1 MVARRC
7 MLAGKFIADMVSCKP
22 LVNDS
27 SFTENIT
34 LRKKKCI
41 SKTIKTAHFLN
52 NLKASSRN
60 TYLVR
65 FG

>member
-1 MVARRC
+1 MVARHC

-34 LRKKKCI
+34 LRKIIMFKQ
-41 SKTIKTAHFLN
+41 N
-52 NLKASSRN
+52 NKNSTLLK
-60 TYLVR
+60 
-65 FG
+65 

>member
-1 MVARRC
+1 MEARLC

-34 LRKKKCI
+34 LRKK
-41 SKTIKTAHFLN
+41 
-52 NLKASSRN
+52 
-60 TYLVR
+60 
-65 FG
+65 